1 MAATPCNEEKGW
13 NRNKNLRV
21 TNIEKEQRK
30 EPEIKSR
37 R

>member
-1 MAATPCNEEKGW
+1 MKKKVGIEI
-13 NRNKNLRV
+13 KNLRV
-21 TNIEKEQRK
+21 TNVEEEQRR

>member
-1 MAATPCNEEKGW
+1 MKEEIGM
-13 NRNKNLRV
+13 RVKNLRV
-21 TNIEKEQRK
+21 TNVEEEQRK